1 MIPIHTPERQPG
13 ESVEDYK
20 TRRKVSRKAVA
31 RMTLNGIG
39 DQHKAPSSRQQLRD
53 EQRKNG
59 NLRGVYGDGL
69 RALFDRN
76 RRQAIAARNDKR
88 MGVA

>member
-13 ESVEDYK
+13 ESVENYK
-20 TRRKVSRKAVA
+20 TRRKRSRNAVA
-31 RMTLNGIG
+31 RMTLKSIG

-59 NLRGVYGDGL
+59 NLRGVYGQGL
-69 RALFDRN
+69 RNAFDRK
-76 RRQAIAARNDKR
+76 RRQEIAERNAKR
-88 MGVA
+88 MAAL